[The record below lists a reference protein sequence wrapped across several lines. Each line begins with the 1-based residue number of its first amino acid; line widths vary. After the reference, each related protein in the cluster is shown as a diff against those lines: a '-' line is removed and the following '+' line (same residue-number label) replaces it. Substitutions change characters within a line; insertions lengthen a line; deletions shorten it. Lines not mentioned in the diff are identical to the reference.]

1 MFMTLKL
8 AFAKQQTGVGLIEL
22 VIAIVIIGIIGSGF
36 MSALSVLVGNSVDPM
51 LQQQAVAIAEAY
63 LEEIML
69 QSYDDPDGLGSI
81 ESGEARGTFDD
92 VDDYHIA
99 DCSVASAVVVKD
111 HYGVAQSDLAAYSVC
126 IKVQDTTLQTV
137 AAKQVTVTVI
147 PPAGNSAI
155 LSVFRTDF

>member
-1 MFMTLKL
+1 MSMTAKL
-8 AFAKQQTGVGLIEL
+8 VFAKRQTGVGLIEL

-36 MSALSVLVGNSVDPM
+36 MSALSMLVGNSVDPM

-69 QSYDDPDGLGSI
+69 QSYDDPDAT
-81 ESGEARGTFDD
+81 ESGEERDTFDD

-111 HYGVAQSDLAAYSVC
+111 HYGVAQPDLAAYSVC
-126 IKVQDTTLQTV
+126 VKVQDTTLQTV
-137 AAKQVTVTVI
+137 PAKQITVTVI

-155 LSVFRTDF
+155 LSVFRTNF